1 MRARQVVFL
10 PLLTCVLVACGSAR
24 NDADPD
30 LDDTSDVVADVAA
43 DVAADVTA
51 DADDIQCVTDVP
63 PALTTPRN
71 VIPYV
76 RLHASGTQPRGFWP
90 FEASDAIAT
99 IRDSQAATGWKV
111 PIGEPSWFEIDLQP
125 WNAAPVSLYSLRLSF
140 DGTAPTGV
148 TVDLLP
154 ACGTAPTRTLPWP
167 NPATLL
173 DLGDDRAG
181 CVRVNLAAADALTLT
196 DVELMSGDS
205 QLQWPDAS
213 PADILPPAGH
223 FHDSGVIEGFYG
235 VPWSWRERRNMIIEL
250 SRNGMD
256 AYLYAPKD
264 DPLHRSEWRTPYPDG
279 DMEQFQALAA
289 GAAGLGVR
297 FLFGISPFIDYVHDE
312 ADYAILKDKCHRL
325 LLAHADGIA
334 ILADDIEFAPGVTV
348 DGDLGALHVEVVN
361 RLVTDFAANDVAIW
375 FTPTV
380 YSDSRAKDWPGG
392 VAYLDTLKGL
402 DASVKVLWT
411 GPDTGNK
418 TLQAADLAAVTAT
431 IGRAPLLW
439 DNVYANDG
447 GDGAFGRI
455 FLAPLAGR
463 DPDLVQNPP
472 ALAGINQ
479 NMSIQGSVSR
489 ISLATFGE
497 WLENPEGTDL
507 SARAARG
514 VRHEMFFGYGR
525 RRDSTVDAD
534 VLGRVQAL
542 FNGSAQADPPH
553 FIALDDAAVALVG
566 ALESAPPFDASKVA
580 TLLPLLGMMAALPSD
595 LEHSGLDPDL
605 VDDLA
610 FPLVKAAHEGRTGL
624 WALTA
629 LADRL
634 SGRDAAVA
642 LSKVE
647 DESLLS
653 ASSRFLFSPDA
664 VADVVTAV
672 KATPARPGTVSP
684 IATAQ
689 ATPPTCVVDGPFS
702 WKPFAD
708 PAAVQV
714 FGLPGATVEAD
725 GAIRWT
731 PTHGGRF
738 KALVTAARTG
748 PTPGWGWIEAELV
761 CTHPCW

>member
-1 MRARQVVFL
+1 MRAHPVVGFL
-10 PLLTCVLVACGSAR
+10 SILAGLLAACGSPERA
-24 NDADPD
+24 ADPGAMD
-30 LDDTSDVVADVAA
+30 AFDAADDTEETGLDTRCVADA
-43 DVAADVTA
+43 
-51 DADDIQCVTDVP
+51 P
-63 PALTTPRN
+63 PAPTTPRN

-76 RLHASGTQPRGFWP
+76 RLRASGTQPRGFWP
-90 FEASDAIAT
+90 FEAEDAIAT
-99 IRDSQAATGWKV
+99 IRDSQGATGWKV

-125 WNAAPVSLYSLRLSF
+125 WNAAPVSLHSLRLTF
-140 DGTAPTGV
+140 DGTAPSGV

-154 ACGTAPTRTLPWP
+154 ACGTAPTRTLPWA
-167 NPATLL
+167 NPSTTL
-173 DLGDDRAG
+173 DLDDAPAG
-181 CVRVNLAAADALTLT
+181 CVRVNLAAADALALT

-205 QLQWPDAS
+205 RLQWPEAS

-235 VPWSWRERRNMIIEL
+235 VPWSWRERRNMTIEL

-256 AYLYAPKD
+256 TYLYAPKN

-279 DMEQFQALAA
+279 DMDRFQALAA
-289 GAAGLGVR
+289 DAAGLGVR

-312 ADYAILKDKCHRL
+312 TDYAILKDKCQRFL
-325 LLAHADGIA
+325 SAHADGIA
-334 ILADDIEFAPGVTV
+334 ILADDIEFAQGVTV
-348 DGDLGALHVEVVN
+348 DADLGALHVEIVN
-361 RLVTDFAANDVAIW
+361 RLVNDFAANDVAIW

-392 VAYLDTLKGL
+392 QAYLDTLRGL
-402 DASVKVLWT
+402 DPAVAVLWT

-418 TLQAADLAAVTAT
+418 TLRASDLAAVTAT

-463 DPDLVQNPP
+463 DPDLVRDPP

-479 NMSIQGSVSR
+479 NLSIQGSVSR

-497 WLENPEGTDL
+497 WLENPEGADL

-514 VRHEMFFGYGR
+514 VAHEMFFGYGR
-525 RRDSTVDAD
+525 RRDATVDAD

-553 FIALDDAAVALVG
+553 FIALDDAAVALVN
-566 ALESAPPFDASKVA
+566 ALESPSPLDASTIA

-595 LEHSGLDPDL
+595 LEHSGLDADL
-605 VDDLA
+605 VDELA

-634 SGRDAAVA
+634 SGRDAGDA

-664 VADVVTAV
+664 VEDVVTAV
-672 KATPARPGTVSP
+672 KATRAQAGAVTPLAPG
-684 IATAQ
+684 Q
-689 ATPPTCVVDGPFS
+689 ATPPACVVDGAFS

-708 PAAVQV
+708 PASVQV
-714 FGLPGATVEAD
+714 FGLPGAVVSSD
-725 GAIRWT
+725 GTIGWT
-731 PTHGGRF
+731 ATHGGRF
-738 KALVTAARTG
+738 TALVTAARTG

-761 CTHPCW
+761 CSNPCW